1 MSMTPGSTF
10 ACPRH
15 TSVKRLGPGM
25 CPKCGEDLVERETRR
40 ETFGLF
46 AKRLLMVGALTV
58 VTIVVLAATAKFMR

>member
-1 MSMTPGSTF
+1 
-10 ACPRH
+10 
-15 TSVKRLGPGM
+15 M